1 MKIITPITVILILI
15 SQVLSQNRK
24 DLIWE
29 YNKLLSNDYHL
40 GILLDGNVNAFTN
53 QEIAT
58 VLDSAWAKKKTII
71 LLQVLGY
78 LENPV
83 CELITF
89 SDLELNNALLRFKHE
104 NDLSSEMTIGNS
116 INQILFNKYLNSNN
130 KKHLP
135 YLLRKNSLDY
145 QDLDILFVVYKS
157 ELEFQVWAKKRN
169 MNSAYA
175 LIASYPITDPIVSKL
190 GPKTKYG
197 DTLTPEGFYSVN
209 FYSSFRWSDYY
220 LAFRVSYPNTFDHTR
235 RTFWGVT
242 GKAGGDINIHGC
254 CVSIGCIP
262 LGNPVIEE
270 VFLLART
277 NQING
282 SDTKIMI
289 FPFKFDNKDTR
300 NIYWGDSRIKSR
312 IKDFWNSLEVFHKYF
327 IKYSKIPNLDLNPH
341 TGYYILN
348 GP

>member
-1 MKIITPITVILILI
+1 MKIITTISVILILI
-15 SQVLSQNRK
+15 SQVFSQNRK

-29 YNKLLSNDYHL
+29 YNKLLSNDDHL
-40 GILLDGNVNAFTN
+40 GILLDGNVDTFAN
-53 QEIAT
+53 QEIVT
-58 VLDSAWAKKKTII
+58 VLDSAWAKKKSII
-71 LLQVLGY
+71 LLQILGY

-83 CELITF
+83 CEISTF
-89 SDLELNNALLRFKHE
+89 SNFELNNALLRSKRE
-104 NDLSSEMTIGNS
+104 NDLSSEITVGKS
-116 INQILFNKYLNSNN
+116 INQILFNQYLNSNN
-130 KKHLP
+130 EKQLP
-135 YLLRKNSLDY
+135 YLLRKNSLNY

-190 GPKTKYG
+190 GPKSKYG

-220 LAFRVSYPNTFDHTR
+220 LAFRVSYPNIFDHAR
-235 RTFWGVT
+235 RSFWGVT
-242 GKAGGDINIHGC
+242 GKTGGDINIHGC

-270 VFLLART
+270 IFLLSRT
-277 NQING
+277 NQMKG
-282 SDTKIMI
+282 SDIKIMI
-289 FPFKFDNKDTR
+289 FPFKFDIIDTR
-300 NIYWGDSRIKSR
+300 NIYWGDSRIISR
-312 IKDFWNSLEVFHKYF
+312 IKDFWMSLENFHKYF
-327 IKYSKIPNLDLNPH
+327 KTYSKIPDLNIDH
-341 TGYYILN
+341 NTGYYVLN